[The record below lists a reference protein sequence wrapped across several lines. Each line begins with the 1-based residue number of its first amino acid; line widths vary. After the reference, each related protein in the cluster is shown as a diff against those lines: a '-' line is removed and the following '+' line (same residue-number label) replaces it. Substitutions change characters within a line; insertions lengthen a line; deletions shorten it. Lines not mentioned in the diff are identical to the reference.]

1 MLVEFVL
8 CEEVAAMEP
17 GEVVELA
24 QLVYDTY
31 ARAGLYRECV
41 GVGAAFGAEA

>member
-8 CEEVAAMEP
+8 CERWRRWSP